1 MKTTK
6 TYSIEGSIYNAF
18 DSLTTE
24 KNINKS
30 SFIEDCIKKFLKD
43 NDMDFVDKLYCL
55 KTNPDHIVTV
65 ISQDSTYYILDDGS
79 KIQRILFMQ
88 IFKELSPINPDE
100 FFSKSNP
107 ILENIA
113 EEIKNIKISDYIVND
128 EQFYKDKTKIQ
139 NINLLNEINNNYNSS
154 KYLTADIKEIYY
166 DLIYLQNLI
175 FDTNEKEYDL
185 QQLLIKNLTEYKNDW
200 ININTPGMK

>member
-1 MKTTK
+1 
-6 TYSIEGSIYNAF
+6 
-18 DSLTTE
+18 
-24 KNINKS
+24 
-30 SFIEDCIKKFLKD
+30 
-43 NDMDFVDKLYCL
+43 MDFVDKLYCL

-139 NINLLNEINNNYNSS
+139 NIKISDYIVNDEQFYKDKTKIQNINLLNEINNNYNSS